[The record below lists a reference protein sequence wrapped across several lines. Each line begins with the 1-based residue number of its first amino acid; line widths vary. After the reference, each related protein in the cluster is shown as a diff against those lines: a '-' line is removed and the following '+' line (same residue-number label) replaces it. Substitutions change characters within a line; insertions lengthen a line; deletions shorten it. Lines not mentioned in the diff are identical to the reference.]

1 MKLRA
6 TIIVD
11 FEADDIMNAKDK
23 ITELQDDLVSIEA
36 KYGEI
41 DLTVKERR
49 GIRSEKRS
57 S

>member
-6 TIIVD
+6 TIVVD

-23 ITELQDDLVSIEA
+23 ITELQDDLASIEA
-36 KYGEI
+36 KYGEV